1 MSLADVTSANVVGY
15 KNTEVRSGSK
25 MVGASFATIGEKN
38 GIYLSQLAPVG
49 YEDVSVFTDTK
60 KGDGGVKGQFTIS
73 ILTSTG
79 GQAYDEKTGVAKSW
93 SYYRTYPKSTKTW
106 SNDGRWLD
114 QSGTEIKGDADVF
127 FANGQG
133 LWFDVDAGAYKSGS
147 EKYSLNNAGEAI
159 LDANSFLLRSG
170 STGIAIPPSASVK
183 LSQIKPVGYEDVSV
197 FTDTKKGDGGVKGQ
211 FTISILTSTGGQ
223 AYDEKTGVAKSWSY
237 YRTYP
242 KSTKTWSSD
251 GRWLD
256 QSGTEIKG
264 DADVT
269 FESGDGLWVDVDAG
283 AYKSG
288 EEKYYLSFPGID
300 DKPAAE

>member
-1 MSLADVTSANVVGY
+1 MSLADVTSANIVGY

-60 KGDGGVKGQFTIS
+60 KGDGGVKGQFTIK

-93 SYYRTYPKSTKTW
+93 SYFRTYPKATKTW
-106 SNDGRWLD
+106 SNDGCWKD
-114 QSGTEIKGDADVF
+114 KNGTVMT
-127 FANGQG
+127 
-133 LWFDVDAGAYKSGS
+133 
-147 EKYSLNNAGEAI
+147 GENDI
-159 LDANSFLLRSG
+159 
-170 STGIAIPPSASVK
+170 
-183 LSQIKPVGYEDVSV
+183 
-197 FTDTKKGDGGVKGQ
+197 
-211 FTISILTSTGGQ
+211 
-223 AYDEKTGVAKSWSY
+223 
-237 YRTYP
+237 
-242 KSTKTWSSD
+242 
-251 GRWLD
+251 
-256 QSGTEIKG
+256 
-264 DADVT
+264 T
-269 FESGDGLWVDVDAG
+269 FETGDGLWVDVAAG